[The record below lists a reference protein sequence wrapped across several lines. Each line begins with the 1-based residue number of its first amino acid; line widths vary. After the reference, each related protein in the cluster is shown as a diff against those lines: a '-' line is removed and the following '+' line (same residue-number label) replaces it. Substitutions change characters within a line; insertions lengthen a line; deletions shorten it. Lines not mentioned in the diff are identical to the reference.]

1 MFEFFIFMELE
12 KDEDLILDDGL
23 WGSNKKLVLTT
34 KRLLVQKRKGT
45 VISKWEVEYEI
56 RLEEIEEAS
65 GMIDVFTSLS
75 SLILKLKNKE
85 HLFVNFSLIDPQLCR
100 LERDPESDLA
110 VKTKE
115 ITNKYLAIIKS
126 LIHRD

>member
-1 MFEFFIFMELE
+1 MELE
-12 KDEDLILDDGL
+12 KDEVLILDDGL
-23 WGSNKKLVLTT
+23 WGKNKKLVLTT
-34 KRLLVQKRKGT
+34 KRLLVQMRKGT

-56 RLEEIEEAS
+56 RLEEIEEAY
-65 GMIDVFTSLS
+65 GMVDVFTSLS
-75 SLILKLKNKE
+75 SLILKLKNNE
-85 HLFVNFSLIDPQLCR
+85 HFFVNFRLIDPQLCR

-115 ITNKYLAIIKS
+115 ITNKYLRAIKR

>member
-1 MFEFFIFMELE
+1 MELE